1 MAAESNM
8 MPLGTE
14 APDFNLPDVVSGKN
28 YTLDDVRGEYG
39 LVVMFICAHCPYVKN
54 IEEDLAAIIGQYANS
69 KLGFVAISAN
79 DADAYPEDAPEGLKK
94 QAEELEFTFPYLYD
108 ESQEV
113 AKAYQAACTP
123 DFYLF
128 DEELKCVYRGRF
140 DASTPGNPE
149 PVTGDNLIEAIERH
163 LEDEPVI
170 DPQYPSIGC
179 SIKWK
184 EAIM

>member
-8 MPLGTE
+8 MELGTI
-14 APDFNLPDVVSGKN
+14 APDFNLLDVMSGKHVSL
-28 YTLDDVRGEYG
+28 TEARKEYG
-39 LVVMFICAHCPYVKN
+39 IVVMFICAHCPYVKN
-54 IEEDLAAIIGQYANS
+54 IEEEIAVIAAQYANA

-79 DADAYPEDAPEGLKK
+79 DSAEYPEDGPEGLRK
-94 QAEELEFTFPYLYD
+94 QGQELEFTFPYLYD
-108 ESQEV
+108 ETQEV

-128 DEELKCVYRGRF
+128 DEDLKCIYRGRF

-149 PVTGDNLIEAIERH
+149 PVTGDNLVEAIERH
-163 LEDEPVI
+163 LEDEPVV

-184 EAIM
+184 